1 MSRIV
6 IGWDIGGV
14 NTKVSRVNAETGVVA
29 VRSRPYE
36 IQRDLNALP
45 GLLTALAS
53 EVGGTPND
61 AHAVTMTAELSQAFR
76 TKREGVAFVLDGLAA
91 AFPSSRIAVFTTD
104 GRWLTVESAREDPL
118 AVAAA
123 NWVAAAHVV
132 AAHVRDAILV
142 DIGSTTTDIIPVDNG
157 RVAAIGRTDP
167 TRLLSGELLYLGA
180 VRTPVEA
187 IVHSVPLGTG
197 WAGVSAE
204 GFALAGD
211 VHIWN
216 GRISSEQYTAPTPDG
231 RAATRPY
238 AGERLARVVCA
249 DREMLDTAALDAIAA
264 YVADAQVA
272 RTAEAI
278 RRVRERHPNIEI
290 GVVAGLGSFI
300 ADAACQRA
308 GLRVMPLAEL
318 LGAAAA
324 ECAPAAAVAL
334 LLARA

>member
-1 MSRIV
+1 MSMV

-14 NTKVSRVNAETGVVA
+14 NTKVSRVSVDEGVVA

-45 GLLTALAS
+45 SLLNDLAT
-53 EVGGTPND
+53 EVGATPDD

-76 TKREGVAFVLDGLAA
+76 TKREGVGFILDGVVA
-91 AFPSSRIAVFTTD
+91 AFPRSKIAVFATD
-104 GRWLTVESAREDPL
+104 GRWMTVESAREEPL

-132 AAHVRDAILV
+132 AAHVQDAILV
-142 DIGSTTTDIIPVDNG
+142 DIGTTTTDIIPVDNG
-157 RVAAIGRTDP
+157 RVAAMGRTDP
-167 TRLLSGELLYLGA
+167 ARLLSGELLYLGA
-180 VRTPVEA
+180 LRTPVEA
-187 IVHSVPLGTG
+187 IVHSVPLGSG

-211 VHIWN
+211 VHVWN
-216 GRISSEQYTAPTPDG
+216 GRLLTEQYTVTAPDG
-231 RAATRPY
+231 RPATRAY
-238 AGERLARVVCA
+238 AGERLARIVCA
-249 DREMLDTAALDAIAA
+249 DREILDPPALDAIAA

-278 RRVRERHPNIEI
+278 RRVHERHPHIET
-290 GVVAGLGSFI
+290 GVVAGLGAFI

-308 GLRVMPLAEL
+308 GLRVTPLAEL
-318 LGAAAA
+318 LGPAAA

>member
-14 NTKVSRVNAETGVVA
+14 NTKVSRVNAETGVVVA
-29 VRSRPYE
+29 RSRPYE

-45 GLLTALAS
+45 GLLTALAA
-53 EVGGTPND
+53 EVGGTPDD

-76 TKREGVAFVLDGLAA
+76 TKREGVAFVLDGLSA
-91 AFPSSRIAVFTTD
+91 AFPGAHIAVFTTD
-104 GRWLTVESAREDPL
+104 GRWLTVESAREEPL

-216 GRISSEQYTAPTPDG
+216 GRLLSEQYTAPTPDG
-231 RAATRPY
+231 RPATRPY

-249 DREMLDTAALDAIAA
+249 DREILDTAALDAIAA

-278 RRVRERHPNIEI
+278 RRVRERHPNIET

>member
-1 MSRIV
+1 LDGISSAFPGSRI
-6 IGWDIGGV
+6 
-14 NTKVSRVNAETGVVA
+14 S
-29 VRSRPYE
+29 
-36 IQRDLNALP
+36 
-45 GLLTALAS
+45 
-53 EVGGTPND
+53 
-61 AHAVTMTAELSQAFR
+61 
-76 TKREGVAFVLDGLAA
+76 
-91 AFPSSRIAVFTTD
+91 VFTTD
-104 GRWLTVESAREDPL
+104 GRWLTINSAREEPL

-123 NWVAAAHVV
+123 NWVAAAQVV
-132 AAHVRDAILV
+132 ASQVRDAILV
-142 DIGSTTTDIIPVDNG
+142 DIGTTTTDIIPIDNA

-167 TRLLSGELLYLGA
+167 ARLLSGELLYLGA

-187 IVHSVPLGTG
+187 IVHSVPLETG

-216 GRISSEQYTAPTPDG
+216 GHLLTEQYTAPTPDG
-231 RAATRPY
+231 RPPHRPY

-249 DREMLDTAALDAIAA
+249 DRETLDTAALDAIAT
-264 YVADAQVA
+264 YVADAQIA

-278 RRVRERHPNIEI
+278 RRVRERHPHIET
-290 GVVAGLGSFI
+290 GVVAGLGAFI
-300 ADAACQRA
+300 AETACQRA
-308 GLRVMPLAEL
+308 GLRVTPLAEL